1 MTAKLRRGTFAYVAN
16 DYAKRIVSGKIP
28 ACWQAKAAAQRF
40 LNDLERDDL
49 LFDTDRIDHVCD
61 FAQAIPH
68 VVGPLSGEFLRLEP
82 FQIFLLANLFG
93 FLERKTG
100 LRKYRE
106 AFVLLPRG
114 NAKSTLAAI
123 IALYMTFC
131 EGQGGAASFSGATS
145 LDQASAVFSPARQ
158 MVQAVPAMRE
168 ALGLQVAARSIYQ
181 ESTGSSFRPVIANT
195 KDGDIPWLCICDE
208 LHQAKNGIQLAAFRT
223 GMGKRKG
230 ADPLL
235 LIISTAGTNLAGVCR
250 SEQLYFESVLNGSV
264 NDDAKFALIYTIDP
278 EDDWRDFRV
287 WRKANPN
294 YGVSI
299 DEAHLKR
306 EFDTALVKVAA
317 QTDSLT
323 KYLNVWCNSASGWLN
338 STDWKRAAKPDLTL
352 STSDRCWIGVDL
364 STKTDLT
371 AVVLVAELPDGKRAI
386 VPYLFL
392 PQGALERSP
401 NAKAYA
407 QWIDDG
413 ALIVT
418 EGSASDHAAVE
429 VKIRELCATYNVQ
442 SVVFDPWQSASISQ
456 SIAADGMEVATFA
469 QNATTFDP
477 VMMDFEADLLNDLLV
492 HNDNPALNWMAA
504 NISIERKG
512 RYRKPS
518 KPTGQAHL
526 KIDGMVAALMAYA
539 ESNTIPPAPTAPM
552 LFFA

>member
-1 MTAKLRRGTFAYVAN
+1 MKPFKRGSFSAVAL
-16 DYAKRIVSGKIP
+16 DYAKKITSGKIE
-28 ACWQAKAAAQRF
+28 AGWQVKAACQRF
-40 LNDLERDDL
+40 QDELLREDLV
-49 LFDTDRIDHVCD
+49 FDTARVDHVCT

-68 VVGPLSGEFLRLEP
+68 VVGPLAGEFLRLEP
-82 FQIFLLANLFG
+82 FQVFILASLFG
-93 FLERKTG
+93 TLERKTN

-106 AFVLLPRG
+106 AFILLPRG
-114 NAKSTLAAI
+114 NAKSTLGAI

-145 LDQASAVFSPARQ
+145 LDQANAVFSPARQ
-158 MVQAVPAMRE
+158 MVQAVPALQDE
-168 ALGLQVAARSIYQ
+168 LGLQVAARSIYQ
-181 ESTGSSFRPVIANT
+181 ESSGSSFRPVIANT

-250 SEQLYFESVLNGSV
+250 AEQLYFESVLNKTIE
-264 NDDAKFALIYTIDP
+264 DDAKFALIYTIDP
-278 EDDWRDFRV
+278 EDDWRDFKV

-294 YGVSI
+294 YGISV

-306 EFDTALVKVAA
+306 EYDKALVNVAA

-323 KYLNVWCNSASGWLN
+323 KYLNIWCNSASGWLN
-338 STDWKRAAKPDLTL
+338 STDWTRSARKDLTI
-352 STSDRCWIGVDL
+352 TSDMLCWIGVDL

-371 AVVLVAELPDGKRAI
+371 AVVLVAILPDGKRAI
-386 VPYLFL
+386 VPFLFL
-392 PQGALERSP
+392 PKGALDRSP

-407 QWIDDG
+407 QWIEDG
-413 ALIVT
+413 SLIVT
-418 EGSASDHAAVE
+418 EGNASDHAAVE
-429 VKIRELCATYNVQ
+429 NKIRELCTTFNVQ

-456 SIAADGMEVATFA
+456 KIAEDGKDVATFA
-469 QNATTFDP
+469 QIASTFDP
-477 VMMDFEADLLNDLLV
+477 VMMDFEADLLNDMLV

-504 NISIERKG
+504 NISVERKG
-512 RYRKPS
+512 RYRKPA
-518 KPTGQAHL
+518 KPTGQDHL

-539 ESNTIPPAPTAPM
+539 ESLKEIAPPAAPILM
-552 LFFA
+552 FV